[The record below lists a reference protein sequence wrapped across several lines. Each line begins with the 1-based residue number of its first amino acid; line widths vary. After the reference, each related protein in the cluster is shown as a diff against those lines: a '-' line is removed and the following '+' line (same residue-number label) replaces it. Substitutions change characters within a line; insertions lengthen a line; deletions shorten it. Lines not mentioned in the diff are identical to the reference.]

1 MRCKNCFLIR
11 DLAYK
16 PPRWLDLDSRLEAVH
31 VVSLQSHFEKPV
43 LPPKSLTVNL
53 IAGVA
58 YEHLIVVTSL
68 PTYGTH
74 FAVDA
79 LPRLQVFGNQSL

>member
-1 MRCKNCFLIR
+1 M
-11 DLAYK
+11 YK

-31 VVSLQSHFEKPV
+31 VVSLHRHFDKT
-43 LPPKSLTVNL
+43 LLTPKSLTVNL

-68 PTYGTH
+68 TTYGTH

-79 LPRLQVFGNQSL
+79 LPRLQVFGNQSF

>member
-1 MRCKNCFLIR
+1 MWYPCTDILI
-11 DLAYK
+11 
-16 PPRWLDLDSRLEAVH
+16 
-31 VVSLQSHFEKPV
+31 KPV
-43 LPPKSLTVNL
+43 LTPKSLTVNL

-68 PTYGTH
+68 TTYGTH

-79 LPRLQVFGNQSL
+79 LPRLQVFGNQSF

>member
-1 MRCKNCFLIR
+1 M
-11 DLAYK
+11 YK

-31 VVSLQSHFEKPV
+31 VVTLHRHFDKM
-43 LPPKSLTVNL
+43 LTPKSLTVNL

-79 LPRLQVFGNQSL
+79 LPRLQVFGNQSF